1 MVEIYATHLGTRTYK
16 SWTVTALCQ
25 SDTEQKKKTI
35 STHHDIKKVSPMLWL
50 WIQLN
55 STGLECTTQR
65 PLTLFQGAS
74 IQGETFNISVNALNE
89 TPTLSLHSPK
99 SKRTTF
105 CYWIRRCL
113 KPPLH
118 VSGYFWIRNFFISN
132 FRPHASGEFG
142 SESGPAFLNPRS
154 PEWGKKIRNESDD
167 PSRIVSSLSSDNKP
181 TLVSTNSV
189 PHFTSLHEVLRY
201 FPLLLNLHL
210 VLL

>member
-1 MVEIYATHLGTRTYK
+1 MVEIYANHLGTRTYK
-16 SWTVTALCQ
+16 AWTVTALCQ
-25 SDTEQKKKTI
+25 SDTEKKKNNFNSSWYQEGI
-35 STHHDIKKVSPMLWL
+35 SNALT
-50 WIQLN
+50 LN
-55 STGLECTTQR
+55 STKQYGSGVYNTAALDDSFPR
-65 PLTLFQGAS
+65 RFR
-74 IQGETFNISVNALNE
+74 ETFNISGNALKE

-99 SKRTTF
+99 SKSTTF
-105 CYWIRRCL
+105 CYWIRRWL

-118 VSGYFWIRNFFISN
+118 VSGYFWIRNFFTSN

-142 SESGPAFLNPRS
+142 SESGYFLIHALQS
-154 PEWGKKIRNESDD
+154 GKKKIRNESDD
-167 PSRIVSSLSSDNKP
+167 PSRIVSSLSSNNKP

>member
-1 MVEIYATHLGTRTYK
+1 MKTVAEKAGFNVKNLTNHGGNICYSSCHKNVQILNGYSTLSERHRT
-16 SWTVTALCQ
+16 
-25 SDTEQKKKTI
+25 KKKTI
-35 STHHDIKKVSPMLWL
+35 STHHDIKKVFPMLWL

-99 SKRTTF
+99 SKSTTF

-118 VSGYFWIRNFFISN
+118 VSGYFWIRNIFISN
-132 FRPHASGEFG
+132 FRPHSSGEFG
-142 SESGPAFLNPRS
+142 SESGHFWIHALQSGEKNPQR
-154 PEWGKKIRNESDD
+154 IRWPQQN
-167 PSRIVSSLSSDNKP
+167 RVQSLI
-181 TLVSTNSV
+181 
-189 PHFTSLHEVLRY
+189 EQ
-201 FPLLLNLHL
+201 
-210 VLL
+210 